1 MVVRAD
7 IETQEFVWAWMT
19 FILSLSVIVAEG
31 YMIYRVCKN
40 KQSIVLHRTLTYC
53 LAHVLHLTV
62 AVSLCMVPLLVVYS
76 SVGLR
81 DIVYAEIVTYWI
93 VVLSTVLVMLHNIPE
108 PPGAA
113 DYKHVYEQ
121 PAQPPGPLPGPLPGP
136 PPNIP
141 VPPAA
146 PQHPGHRGR
155 RAPEPGHH
163 SLRDPQE
170 DMIREGVKGSLWLA
184 ATAATNMFYWMWC
197 VVVILCAVLT
207 LVQIIVPASFNV
219 SPDDPVLL
227 SLLLFG
233 VVTFMF
239 VLLATAS
246 HGIIMARAR
255 DRASNVVSAIV
266 RVCLMGAITMLLVL
280 VDPVRTCGTDSHA
293 SRTVLKRC
301 FLWTMFRCIGVGTNL
316 PYITL
321 MKQLSP

>member
-40 KQSIVLHRTLTYC
+40 KQSTVLHRTLTYC

-184 ATAATNMFYWMWC
+184 ATAATRMFYWMWC

>member
-40 KQSIVLHRTLTYC
+40 NQSTALHRTLTYC

-113 DYKHVYEQ
+113 DYKFVNEQ
-121 PAQPPGPLPGPLPGP
+121 PALPPGPLPGPLPGQ

-141 VPPAA
+141 VPPPAA
-146 PQHPGHRGR
+146 PGHRGR

-163 SLRDPQE
+163 SVRDPQE

-184 ATAATNMFYWMWC
+184 ATSATRMFYWMWC

>member
-1 MVVRAD
+1 
-7 IETQEFVWAWMT
+7 
-19 FILSLSVIVAEG
+19 
-31 YMIYRVCKN
+31 
-40 KQSIVLHRTLTYC
+40 
-53 LAHVLHLTV
+53 
-62 AVSLCMVPLLVVYS
+62 
-76 SVGLR
+76 
-81 DIVYAEIVTYWI
+81 
-93 VVLSTVLVMLHNIPE
+93 
-108 PPGAA
+108 
-113 DYKHVYEQ
+113 
-121 PAQPPGPLPGPLPGP
+121 
-136 PPNIP
+136 
-141 VPPAA
+141 
-146 PQHPGHRGR
+146 
-155 RAPEPGHH
+155 
-163 SLRDPQE
+163 
-170 DMIREGVKGSLWLA
+170 MIREGVKGSLWLA
-184 ATAATNMFYWMWC
+184 ATDATHMFYWMWC